1 MIRAIFACDEDWG
14 IGKDGTLPWPHQA
27 EDQKWFANMTRGDTV
42 VMGRITWE
50 DPDMPKPLP
59 KRENIVISA
68 QEVST
73 GYDKKLTLEEA
84 LLELPKMNFEK
95 EIWVIG
101 GSQMLELLLDI
112 VDEIHLSRIKGKY
125 ECDTFLPRS
134 LIEENFT
141 LTDSGPQGENLYI
154 DVWSKR

>member
-1 MIRAIFACDEDWG
+1 MIKAIFACDENWG
-14 IGKDGTLPWPHQA
+14 IGKNGTLPWPHQA

-59 KRENIVISA
+59 KRKNIVISSK
-68 QEVST
+68 EVSP
-73 GYDKKLTLEEA
+73 GYDQKFTLAEAKEKLP
-84 LLELPKMNFEK
+84 LLNYEDNVW
-95 EIWVIG
+95 IIG
-101 GSQMLELLLDI
+101 GAEMLKLLLDI
-112 VDEIHLSRIKGKY
+112 VDEIHLSRIRGTY
-125 ECDTFLPRS
+125 NCDTFLPSS